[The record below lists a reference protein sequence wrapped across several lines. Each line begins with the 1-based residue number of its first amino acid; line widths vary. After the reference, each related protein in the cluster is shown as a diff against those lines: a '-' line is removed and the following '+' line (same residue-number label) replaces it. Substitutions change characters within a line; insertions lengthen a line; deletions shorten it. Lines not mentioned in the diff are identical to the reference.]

1 MKSYIFSSIR
11 LTFILAIIFIGG
23 YSLVIL
29 GIAQLSPNKGKG
41 EIITQNGRTYYTN
54 IGQKFTD
61 DKYFWS
67 RPSAVDY
74 NASGSAGSNKAPSNP
89 DYLKEVKKR
98 VDYFLVH
105 NPEIKKSEI
114 PSEMVTASGSGLDP
128 DISVASADIQIKRIS
143 KIRNIPE
150 ANLKQLILSNKEK
163 PLLGLFGPEKI
174 NVLKLN
180 LALDQLK

>member
-1 MKSYIFSSIR
+1 MKSHIFSAIR
-11 LTFILAIIFIGG
+11 LTLVSAIIFIGV
-23 YSLVIL
+23 YSLLIF
-29 GIAQLSPNKGKG
+29 GIAQLSPSKGMG
-41 EIITQNGRTYYTN
+41 ETINQNGKTYFVN

-89 DYLKEVKKR
+89 DYLKDVQKRIDYFLAHNPEVKKA
-98 VDYFLVH
+98 
-105 NPEIKKSEI
+105 EI

-128 DISVASADIQIKRIS
+128 DISVASANIQIKRIS

-150 ANLKQLILSNKEK
+150 ANLKQLILSNTEQ
-163 PLLGLFGPEKI
+163 PLFRLFGPEKI
-174 NVLKLN
+174 NVLKIN